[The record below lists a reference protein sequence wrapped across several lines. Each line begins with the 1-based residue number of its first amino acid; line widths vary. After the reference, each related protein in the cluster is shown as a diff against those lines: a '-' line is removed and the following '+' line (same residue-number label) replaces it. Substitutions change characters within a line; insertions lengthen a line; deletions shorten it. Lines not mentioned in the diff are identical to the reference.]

1 MNIQQ
6 HTILVPLI
14 LACSVLSAGCGG
26 SGGSSG
32 SAQNTPPQN
41 FDEACDLLPDCAQP
55 RYDATQDKQALYRVL
70 LERDSAGAIQIVNID
85 QVEVFAEDGV
95 PLSHMGASHLLLG
108 LDANGDQV
116 DAQEVRFPQT
126 LGLESPEDFQ
136 RIEIDLSDQT
146 VNTVAYLS
154 ADESIETL
162 GVADDSGNL
171 VVLET
176 LPRQARNKAM
186 ALEKSSI
193 QPSGH
198 CAHVRILDGEIDRFL
213 AQGMA
218 YYNDTVL
225 LEPGPTQRAVI
236 VAALNRMTP
245 LMCHALGR
253 IAIGTVKDR
262 GELNGAV
269 AQVGGGDFML
279 INAGNLRYTENN
291 LASFESMRV
300 AMMRTILHEAGHA
313 LEALLNANASNHG
326 DYGGHWSAADRSVA
340 SQTID
345 NVRLEVGLRAEWKR
359 MHRAFADDGFAE
371 LWANEGGPAREVV
384 QQFNAAEAAEGG
396 FMSRYAGTAYTDDI
410 ADTISWIYAAELFTN
425 AGIPEGHGEKE
436 DYGCQQMRLHTEDS
450 VPGRL
455 AAIYSKVMFLHDLGA
470 LDSAD
475 VALCL
480 GPNIGLSDRA
490 NGFHVSQDGS
500 HLSSFEDQVEAKI
513 GNTSDSNLV
522 FELSAHGEASFGD
535 KRYPALF
542 RLQLDLINH
551 AWQDEVTYR
560 NSPPWPR
567 GLYPLNSSGLNV
579 LELRLDGEPSGDFD
593 STEGFVLVAQASNQ
607 RIAGSIF
614 LTEVWRPH
622 APVPVPE
629 VYDPPLIIRFEI
641 SK

>member
-1 MNIQQ
+1 MKIQQ
-6 HTILVPLI
+6 PSIIAPLI
-14 LACSVLSAGCGG
+14 LACSLLGAGCGG
-26 SGGSSG
+26 SSGGSQT
-32 SAQNTPPQN
+32 SAPQN
-41 FDEACDLLPDCAQP
+41 FDEACALLPDCAQP
-55 RYDATQDKQALYRVL
+55 RYDASQDKQALYRVL
-70 LERDSAGAIQIVNID
+70 LERDSAGAITIVNVD
-85 QVEVFAEDGV
+85 QVEVFAGNGV

-108 LDANGDQV
+108 LDANGDQL
-116 DAQEVRFPQT
+116 DAQEVSFPQT
-126 LGLESPEDFQ
+126 LGLESLEEFE

-146 VNTVAYLS
+146 VNTVAYLN
-154 ADESIETL
+154 ADEAIATL
-162 GVADDSGNL
+162 GVADENGDL
-171 VVLET
+171 VALQT
-176 LPRQARNKAM
+176 LPQQARHKTTAQAKNN
-186 ALEKSSI
+186 L

-198 CAHVRILDGEIDRFL
+198 CAHVRILDGEIDRFS

-262 GELNGAV
+262 GDLNGAV

-279 INAGNLRYTENN
+279 INAGNLRYTEDN

-300 AMMRTILHEAGHA
+300 NMMRTILHEAGHA
-313 LEALLNANASNHG
+313 LEALLNANAANNG

-359 MHRAFADDGFAE
+359 MHRAFADEGFAE
-371 LWANEGGPAREVV
+371 MWANEGGPAREVV
-384 QQFNAAEAAEGG
+384 RQFTAVETAEGG
-396 FMSRYAGTAYTDDI
+396 FMSRYGGTAYTDDI
-410 ADTISWIYAAELFTN
+410 AEMVSWVYAAELFSN
-425 AGIPEGHGEKE
+425 AGIPEGRADKE
-436 DYGCQQMRLHTEDS
+436 DFACQQMRLHTEDN

-455 AAIYSKVMFLHDLGA
+455 AAVYSKVMFLHDLGA
-470 LDSAD
+470 LDSSD
-475 VALCL
+475 VATCL
-480 GPNIGLSDRA
+480 GSNIGLSDRSD
-490 NGFHVSQDGS
+490 GFHVSQDGS

-513 GNTSDSNLV
+513 GNTDEGSLV

-535 KRYPALF
+535 ERYPALF

-551 AWQDEVTYR
+551 AWQDEVAYR
-560 NSPPWPR
+560 DSPPWPR
-567 GLYPLNSSGLNV
+567 GLYPLKSSGLNV

-593 STEGFVLVAQASNQ
+593 STEGFVLVAQSSNQ